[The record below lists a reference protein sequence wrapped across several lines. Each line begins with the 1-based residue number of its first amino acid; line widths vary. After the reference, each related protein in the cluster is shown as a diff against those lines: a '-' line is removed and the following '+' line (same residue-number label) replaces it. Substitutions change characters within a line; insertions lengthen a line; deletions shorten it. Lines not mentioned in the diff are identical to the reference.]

1 MTPRRFGICIDANDP
16 ERVAEFWAAVLD
28 RETETSGE
36 EIRLLPGADDDLRI
50 RFLPT
55 DAPKT
60 LANPHHLHLTSA
72 QPKDQQRTVDRLI
85 GLGATHLDVGQLPEE
100 DHIVLGDPEGNE
112 LCVIPAGNSWLAG
125 TGFLG
130 EVAADGSR
138 ENGLFWSAAL
148 GWPLVWDQD
157 GETAVATPSGSAKV
171 AWGGPPPVPR
181 GPRDRFRFDLIAP
194 EDTEPG
200 AEIRRLEELGATLV
214 AELDGDGRWARM
226 TDPDA
231 YVFEVLAPRWK

>member
-16 ERVAEFWAAVLD
+16 GRVAAFWAAVLD
-28 RETETSGE
+28 REIEIVGE
-36 EIRLLPGADDDLRI
+36 EIGLLPRTDDDLRI

-55 DAPKT
+55 EVPKT
-60 LANPHHLHLTSA
+60 LPNPHHLHLTSRL
-72 QPKDQQRTVDRLI
+72 PDDQQRTVDRLI
-85 GLGATHLDVGQLPEE
+85 GLGARHLDVGQRPEE

-112 LCVIPAGNSWLAG
+112 LCVIPAGNGWLAG
-125 TGFLG
+125 TEFLG

-138 ENGLFWSAAL
+138 ETGVFWSAAL

-181 GPRDRFRFDLIAP
+181 GPRDRFRFDLIVP
-194 EDTEPG
+194 EDTEP
-200 AEIRRLEELGATLV
+200 ADEIRRLEQVGARLV
-214 AELDGDGRWARM
+214 AELGGDGRWARM

-231 YVFEVLAPRWK
+231 YEFEVLAAR

>member
-1 MTPRRFGICIDANDP
+1 MAPRGFGICIDANDP
-16 ERVAEFWAAVLD
+16 ERVAGFWAAVLG
-28 RETETSGE
+28 REIEAGDG
-36 EIRLLPGADDDLRI
+36 EIRLSPRAEEDLRI

-55 DAPKT
+55 DTPKT
-60 LANPHHLHLTSA
+60 LANPHHLHLTSRL
-72 QPKDQQRTVDRLI
+72 PEDQQRTVDRLI
-85 GLGATHLDVGQLPEE
+85 DLGARHLDVGQLPEE

-112 LCVIPAGNSWLAG
+112 LCVIPAGNNWLAG

-138 ENGLFWSAAL
+138 ENGTFWSAAL

-157 GETAVATPSGSAKV
+157 GETAVATPSGTAKV

-194 EDTEPG
+194 EETGPED
-200 AEIRRLEELGATLV
+200 EIRRLVDLGATLV
-214 AELDGDGRWARM
+214 DETGGAGRWARM

-231 YVFEVLAPRWK
+231 YEFEVLAPR

>member
-16 ERVAEFWAAVLD
+16 ERVAVFWAAVLG
-28 RETETSGE
+28 REIETVGE
-36 EIRLLPGADDDLRI
+36 EMRLRPRTDDDLRI

-60 LANPHHLHLTSA
+60 LENPHHLHLTSTL
-72 QPKDQQRTVDRLI
+72 PEDQQRTVDRLI

-138 ENGLFWSAAL
+138 ENGAFWSAAL

-194 EDTEPG
+194 EDTGPA
-200 AEIRRLEELGATLV
+200 AEIRRLRELGAAVVEETY
-214 AELDGDGRWARM
+214 GGGRWARM
-226 TDPDA
+226 LDPDA
-231 YVFEVLAPRWK
+231 YEFEVLAPR

>member
-36 EIRLLPGADDDLRI
+36 EIRLLPRADDDLRI

-72 QPKDQQRTVDRLI
+72 LADDQQRTVDRLI
-85 GLGATHLDVGQLPEE
+85 GLGAAHLDVGQRPDE

-112 LCVIPAGNSWLAG
+112 LCVIPAGNRWLEGA
-125 TGFLG
+125 GFLG

-138 ENGLFWSAAL
+138 ENGIFWSAAL

-194 EDTEPG
+194 EGTDP
-200 AEIRRLEELGATLV
+200 ADEIRRLVGLGATLV
-214 AELDGDGRWARM
+214 AEIGGDGLWARM

-231 YVFEVLAPRWK
+231 YEFELLAPC

>member
-1 MTPRRFGICIDANDP
+1 MTPRRFGTCIDANDP
-16 ERVAEFWAAVLD
+16 ERVAAFWAAVLD
-28 RETETSGE
+28 REIEAGGE
-36 EIRLLPGADDDLRI
+36 EIRLLPRTDDDLRI
-50 RFLPT
+50 RFLST
-55 DAPKT
+55 DDPKT
-60 LANPHHLHLTSA
+60 LANPHHLHLTSRL
-72 QPKDQQRTVDRLI
+72 PEDQQRTVDRLI
-85 GLGATHLDVGQLPEE
+85 GLGATHLDVGQLPGE

-138 ENGLFWSAAL
+138 GTGMFLSSAL
-148 GWPLVWDQD
+148 GWPLVWDED

-194 EDTEPG
+194 EDTDPA

-214 AELDGDGRWARM
+214 AEIDGDGRWARM

-231 YVFEVLAPRWK
+231 YEFEVLAAR

>member
-1 MTPRRFGICIDANDP
+1 MTPRWFGICIDANDP
-16 ERVAEFWAAVLD
+16 ERVAGFWAAVLG
-28 RETETSGE
+28 REIENTGD
-36 EIRLLPGADDDLRI
+36 EIRLSPRAEEDFRI

-55 DAPKT
+55 NEPRT
-60 LANPHHLHLTSA
+60 LANPHHLHLTSSL
-72 QPKDQQRTVDRLI
+72 PDDQQRTVDRLL

-138 ENGLFWSAAL
+138 EAGVFWSAAL
-148 GWPLVWDQD
+148 GWPLVWDED

-194 EDTEPG
+194 EDTDPA

-214 AELDGDGRWARM
+214 AEGDGERRWARM

-231 YVFEVLAPRWK
+231 YEFEVLAAR

>member
-16 ERVAEFWAAVLD
+16 ERIAEFWAAVLG
-28 RETETSGE
+28 REAETQGE
-36 EIRLLPGADDDLRI
+36 EIRLLPRAEDDLLI
-50 RFLPT
+50 RFVPT

-60 LANPHHLHLTSA
+60 LENPHHLHLTSRR
-72 QPKDQQRTVDRLI
+72 PEDQQRTVDRLLN
-85 GLGATHLDVGQLPEE
+85 LGATHLDVGQRPDE

-125 TGFLG
+125 AGFLG

-138 ENGLFWSAAL
+138 ETGMFWSAAL

-181 GPRDRFRFDLIAP
+181 GPRDRFRFDLIAS
-194 EDTEPG
+194 EDTGPVD
-200 AEIRRLEELGATLV
+200 EIRRLVGLGATVV
-214 AELDGDGRWARM
+214 AETHGDGRWARM

-231 YVFEVLAPRWK
+231 YEFELLAPR

>member
-16 ERVAEFWAAVLD
+16 ERVAEFWAAVLG

-36 EIRLLPGADDDLRI
+36 EIRLLPRAEDALRI
-50 RFLPT
+50 RFVRT

-60 LANPHHLHLTSA
+60 IENPHHLHLTSSLA
-72 QPKDQQRTVDRLI
+72 DDQQRTVDRLI
-85 GLGATHLDVGQLPEE
+85 GLGASHVDVGQRPDE

-112 LCVIPAGNSWLAG
+112 LCVIPAGNRWLEG

-138 ENGLFWSAAL
+138 ENGIFWSAAL
-148 GWPLVWDQD
+148 GWPLVWDED

-171 AWGGPPPVPR
+171 AWGGPPPAPR

-194 EDTEPG
+194 EDTGP
-200 AEIRRLEELGATLV
+200 ADEIRRLVGLGATVV
-214 AELDGDGRWARM
+214 AETHGDGRWARM

-231 YVFEVLAPRWK
+231 YEFEVLAPR

>member
-16 ERVAEFWAAVLD
+16 ETVAGFWAAVLG
-28 RETETSGE
+28 RETEASGE
-36 EIRLLPGADDDLRI
+36 EIRLLPRAEDDLRI

-60 LANPHHLHLTSA
+60 LENPHHLHLTSRL
-72 QPKDQQRTVDRLI
+72 PEDQQRTVDRLI
-85 GLGATHLDVGQLPEE
+85 GLGASHLDVGQRPDE

-112 LCVIPAGNSWLAG
+112 LCVIPAGNRWLEG

-138 ENGLFWSAAL
+138 ENGIFWSTAL

-194 EDTEPG
+194 EDTGP
-200 AEIRRLEELGATLV
+200 ADEIRRLVGLGARLI
-214 AELDGDGRWARM
+214 AETHGGGRWATMR
-226 TDPDA
+226 DPDG
-231 YVFEVLAPRWK
+231 YEFEVLAPR

>member
-16 ERVAEFWAAVLD
+16 ERVADFWAAVLD
-28 RETETSGE
+28 RKTETSGE
-36 EIRLLPGADDDLRI
+36 EIRLLPRADDDLRI
-50 RFLPT
+50 RFLRT
-55 DAPKT
+55 DAPKV

-72 QPKDQQRTVDRLI
+72 LADDQQLTVERLI
-85 GLGATHLDVGQLPEE
+85 GLGATHLDVGQLPDE

-112 LCVIPAGNSWLAG
+112 LCVIPAGNNWLAG

-138 ENGLFWSAAL
+138 ETGVFWSAAL

-181 GPRDRFRFDLIAP
+181 GPRDRFRFDLIAL
-194 EDTEPG
+194 EDTDP
-200 AEIRRLEELGATLV
+200 ADEIRRLVGLGATLV
-214 AELDGDGRWARM
+214 AEIGSDGRWARM

-231 YVFEVLAPRWK
+231 YEFELLAPR

>member
-1 MTPRRFGICIDANDP
+1 MTPRRFGICIDAIDP
-16 ERVAEFWAAVLD
+16 EWVAAFWAAVLD
-28 RETETSGE
+28 REVATVGE
-36 EIRLLPGADDDLRI
+36 EVRLLPRTDDDVRI

-60 LANPHHLHLTSA
+60 LENPHHLHLTSRL
-72 QPKDQQRTVDRLI
+72 PEDQQRTVDRLI
-85 GLGATHLDVGQLPEE
+85 GLGATHVDVGQLPEE

-125 TGFLG
+125 TEFLG
-130 EVAADGSR
+130 EVAADGAR
-138 ENGLFWSAAL
+138 ETGVFWSAAL

-181 GPRDRFRFDLIAP
+181 GPRDRFRFDLIAS
-194 EDTEPG
+194 EDTGPS
-200 AEIRRLEELGATLV
+200 AEIRRLVGLGATLV
-214 AELDGDGRWARM
+214 EEVSGGGRWARM

-231 YVFEVLAPRWK
+231 YEFEVLAAR

>member
-16 ERVAEFWAAVLD
+16 ERVAGFWAAVLG
-28 RETETSGE
+28 REIETGDDEVRLAPRAE
-36 EIRLLPGADDDLRI
+36 EDLRI

-55 DAPKT
+55 DTAKT
-60 LANPHHLHLTSA
+60 LANPHHLHLTSRL
-72 QPKDQQRTVDRLI
+72 PEDQQRTVDRLI

-125 TGFLG
+125 TGSLG

-138 ENGLFWSAAL
+138 DNGMFWSAAL

-194 EDTEPG
+194 EETGPED
-200 AEIRRLEELGATLV
+200 EIRRLVDLGATLV
-214 AELDGDGRWARM
+214 DETRGAGRWARM
-226 TDPDA
+226 ADPDA
-231 YVFEVLAPRWK
+231 YEFEVLASR

>member
-16 ERVAEFWAAVLD
+16 ERVAEFWAAVLG
-28 RETETSGE
+28 REIESRGD
-36 EIRLLPGADDDLRI
+36 EIRLLPREDDDLRI

-60 LANPHHLHLTSA
+60 LENPHHLHLTSA
-72 QPKDQQRTVDRLI
+72 LPEDQQRTVDRLI
-85 GLGATHLDVGQLPEE
+85 RLGATHLDVGQLPDE

-138 ENGLFWSAAL
+138 ETGLFWSAAL

-157 GETAVATPSGSAKV
+157 GETAIATPSGSAKV
-171 AWGGPPPVPR
+171 AWGGPPLVSR
-181 GPRDRFRFDLIAP
+181 GPQDRFRFDLIAP
-194 EDTEPG
+194 EDTDPA
-200 AEIRRLEELGATLV
+200 AEIHRLEGLGATLV
-214 AELDGDGRWARM
+214 AEIERDGTWARM

-231 YVFEVLAPRWK
+231 YEFEVLATR

>member
-36 EIRLLPGADDDLRI
+36 EIRLQPRADDDLRI

-72 QPKDQQRTVDRLI
+72 QPEDQQRTVDRLL
-85 GLGATHLDVGQLPEE
+85 GLGATHIDVGQLPEE
-100 DHIVLGDPEGNE
+100 DHVVLGDPEGNE

-125 TGFLG
+125 TRFLG

-138 ENGLFWSAAL
+138 ENGRFWSAAL

-171 AWGGPPPVPR
+171 AWSGPPPVPR
-181 GPRDRFRFDLIAP
+181 GPSDRFRFDLIAP
-194 EDTEPG
+194 EDTDPA

-214 AELDGDGRWARM
+214 AEGEGEGRWARM
-226 TDPDA
+226 TDPDV
-231 YVFEVLAPRWK
+231 YEFEVLAAR

>member
-1 MTPRRFGICIDANDP
+1 MTPRRFGICIDAIDP
-16 ERVAEFWAAVLD
+16 ERVAEFWAAALG
-28 RETETSGE
+28 REAEVGGE
-36 EIRLLPGADDDLRI
+36 EIRLLPRTEDDLLI

-55 DAPKT
+55 QEPKT
-60 LANPHHLHLTSA
+60 LANPHHLHLTSRL
-72 QPKDQQRTVDRLI
+72 PGDQQRTVDRLI
-85 GLGATHLDVGQLPEE
+85 GLGATHLDVGQRPEE

-112 LCVIPAGNSWLAG
+112 LCVIPAGNKWLAG

-138 ENGLFWSAAL
+138 ENGTFWSAAL
-148 GWPLVWDQD
+148 GWPLVWDQH
-157 GETAVATPSGSAKV
+157 GETAVAAPSGSAKV

-194 EDTEPG
+194 EDTGPAG
-200 AEIRRLEELGATLV
+200 EIRRLVGLGATLV
-214 AELDGDGRWARM
+214 AETYGDGRWAKM

-231 YVFEVLAPRWK
+231 YEVEVLAPR

>member
-16 ERVAEFWAAVLD
+16 GRVAEFWAAVLG
-28 RETETSGE
+28 REV
-36 EIRLLPGADDDLRI
+36 EIVGREVRLLPRADDDLRI

-60 LANPHHLHLTSA
+60 LANPHHLHLTSTLP
-72 QPKDQQRTVDRLI
+72 QDQRRTVDRLI

-112 LCVIPAGNSWLAG
+112 LCVIPAGNKWLAG
-125 TGFLG
+125 MGFLG

-138 ENGLFWSAAL
+138 ETGVFWSAAL

-181 GPRDRFRFDLIAP
+181 RPRDRFRFDLIAP
-194 EDTEPG
+194 EDTGPA
-200 AEIRRLEELGATLV
+200 AEIRRLVDLGATLV
-214 AELDGDGRWARM
+214 EELDGDGRWARM

-231 YVFEVLAPRWK
+231 YEFEVLAAR